1 MLSKK
6 NLYVSVLAF
15 FLLLLTTHSSFSN
28 EEIWMHGLAMHDKPA
43 LKEGFTH
50 FPYVHE
56 EAQKGGSFR
65 QAMVGSFD
73 SLNPNIV
80 KGKAAAGSGY
90 LLGRLMARSWDEPF
104 TLYPWIA
111 EKVAWDKER
120 SWVKFKIDKRAKFS
134 DGQPLTAEDV
144 LFSFETLK
152 KKGRPNFRNVYSLV
166 KEARLIDDYTIEFTF
181 TEQANRETAMIMG
194 LMPVYAKH
202 YWQDKEFEQT
212 ILEDYVSSGA
222 YKVQSVDAGRQV
234 VYERIKDYWAA
245 DIPAL
250 KGHYNFD
257 ELVYDY
263 YRDAN
268 VLQESFKSGAFD
280 LMREQDPNKWKTN
293 YNYDAVEDGTFVKYS
308 VPHQRP
314 EEVKSLIF
322 NTRKEIFKER
332 KVRLA
337 LRTVFDFDWINKT
350 LFNYSYNEIN
360 SIFPNSRLAA
370 ERPLKQEEK
379 RSVRQNL
386 KRADQ
391 LLKEMGYIV
400 KNGIR
405 VDSETAIPFTF
416 EILLQDPSQEKVVLS
431 YVQSLKKLGIDVS
444 VRTVDSAQFFARL
457 NDFDFDMVLFKWHST
472 LSPGN
477 EQAFYWG
484 SKFADI
490 KGSRNYPAIK
500 DPEIDSIIHLLT
512 QARTRK
518 ELIEQAHALD
528 KKIMQGIYFIPLY
541 YDGYDRIIHHK
552 DLRYGDY
559 TPLYGPILE
568 TWWRKL

>member
-1 MLSKK
+1 
-6 NLYVSVLAF
+6 
-15 FLLLLTTHSSFSN
+15 
-28 EEIWMHGLAMHDKPA
+28 MHGLAMHDKPA

-490 KGSRNYPAIK
+490 KGSRNY
-500 DPEIDSIIHLLT
+500 
-512 QARTRK
+512 
-518 ELIEQAHALD
+518 
-528 KKIMQGIYFIPLY
+528 
-541 YDGYDRIIHHK
+541 HK
-552 DLRYGDY
+552 R
-559 TPLYGPILE
+559 P
-568 TWWRKL
+568 